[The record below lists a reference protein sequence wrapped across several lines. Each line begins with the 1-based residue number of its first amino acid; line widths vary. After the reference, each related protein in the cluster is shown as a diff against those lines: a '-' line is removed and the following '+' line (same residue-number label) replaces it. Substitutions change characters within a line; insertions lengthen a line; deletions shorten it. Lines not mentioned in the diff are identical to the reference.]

1 MHRITVDSNGPV
13 RILVAEGELD
23 AFVAGDLTAAFEE
36 IGESSQV
43 VADLTAVSFLDSTA
57 LGLVVRGVRR
67 LGEHGAGVRVVLP
80 LGTAAKIFELTTL
93 DRVLPVSGSRDE
105 ALAELRD

>member
-57 LGLVVRGVRR
+57 LGLVVRAVREISER
-67 LGEHGAGVRVVLP
+67 GGAARIVLP
-80 LGTAAKIFELTTL
+80 DSTARRIFEITTL
-93 DRVLPVSGSRDE
+93 DRVLPIADSLSA
-105 ALAELRD
+105 ALESLR